1 MVSTSHSD
9 KVASYEERRPDE
21 PDELDE
27 RGRSAAAA
35 STAGAVISSMVVTT
49 EWPLCCLPADGTY
62 ARGRTADGLGVGAGR
77 GDVGLLDGGG
87 AADFCPAHVKATACC
102 RVLLRRARATKVTWG
117 P

>member
-87 AADFCPAHVKATACC
+87 AAADLLGVG
-102 RVLLRRARATKVTWG
+102 RGGGSVLAGAAGAAGAAEAGGR
-117 P
+117 